1 MSLGNQGSLGRCL
14 LVWLVAG
21 PATVLPTA
29 PVVRLAVS
37 QWHVARRQGLDRVPL
52 DIALL
57 AVAAVAVVACAAWA
71 WLAVTVEVLEAAR
84 GRTRLVARGH
94 ARLPRGAR
102 RLVLA
107 ACGVALAGGVG
118 TPALAHDAGRPH
130 GRHAIAGL
138 PLPERAVLPGRAAS
152 DRATTARPARTV
164 VVQPGDSLWSIAT
177 ADLPPGASAALVT
190 AHWHT
195 VYAANRA
202 VIGSDPDLIEPGQH
216 LHLPG
221 KDRS

>member
-1 MSLGNQGSLGRCL
+1 MTLGTRGSLGRCL
-14 LVWLVAG
+14 LVWLLAG
-21 PATVLPTA
+21 LAAAWTSAPAA
-29 PVVRLAVS
+29 SFAVS
-37 QWHVARRQGLDRVPL
+37 RWHAARREGLDRVPL
-52 DIALL
+52 DSALL
-57 AVAAVAVVACAAWA
+57 AVAAAAVVACAAWA

-84 GRTRLVARGH
+84 GRARRVTRGH
-94 ARLPRGAR
+94 ARLPRRAR

-118 TPALAHDAGRPH
+118 TPALAHDAGHPH

-138 PLPERAVLPGRAAS
+138 PLPERAVVHGRAGS
-152 DRATTARPARTV
+152 DRATHARPVRTV
-164 VVQPGDSLWSIAT
+164 VVQPGDTLWSIAA